1 VAEYYSGLTFGL
13 MMTLSFTFIGIF
25 LVGLY
30 VQLKKYGL
38 GASEYGGPGKNSI
51 IWFILTILR
60 MIFSRRLSV
69 LVKVLVLELGLQTRI
84 LRRSPLRWVMH
95 LFIFWGW
102 TMLLVF
108 SLLVFLFEIISL
120 GVEHLG
126 MEPAYYLTPIWW
138 RDVVLAI
145 PNDFFG
151 YLLLIGITIAVVRR
165 IVDAKTRAMT
175 EMYDV
180 VLLGGLIIITLT
192 GFLAEWFRGNSYVVG
207 DAFAAFAPLAQN
219 MALFHALISLAFC
232 VALIPFTKYIHIIAA
247 PLVILA
253 TPTEEE
259 EKEHA

>member
-1 VAEYYSGLTFGL
+1 MA
-13 MMTLSFTFIGIF
+13 LSFTFIGIF

-51 IWFILTILR
+51 IWFVLTILR
-60 MIFSRRLSV
+60 MIFSRRLGI
-69 LVKVLVLELGLQTRI
+69 LVKTLVLELGLQTRI

-102 TMLLVF
+102 TMLLAF
-108 SLLVFLFEIISL
+108 SFLVFFFELVSL
-120 GVEHLG
+120 GIEHLG
-126 MEPAYYLTPIWW
+126 MEPAYYLTPVWW
-138 RDVVLAI
+138 RDVVLEI

-151 YLLLIGITIAVVRR
+151 YMLLMGIMIAVVRR
-165 IVDAKTRAMT
+165 IVDTKTRAMT
-175 EMYDV
+175 SMYDV
-180 VLLGGLIIITLT
+180 VLLGGLTIITLT

-207 DAFAAFAPLAQN
+207 DAFAAFAPLAHN
-219 MALFHALISLAFC
+219 MALFHVLISLAFC

-259 EKEHA
+259 EREHA